1 MVAIEPFSTA
11 SRRVGDTTHVQVH
24 GELDCSTVPSLE
36 GRMDRLLQDG
46 GGPVVLDLSD
56 LHFMDVAGLRL
67 AVRLE
72 ARAQLH
78 GVDLSLTEGPATV
91 ERVFELTGMRRY
103 VPRTARL

>member
-1 MVAIEPFSTA
+1 VPRIERFSTA
-11 SRRVGDTTHVQVH
+11 FRRIGEATHIRVH

-36 GRMDRLLQDG
+36 GSMEGVLHAG
-46 GGPVVLDLSD
+46 HGPVVLDLSA
-56 LHFMDVAGLRL
+56 LRFMDVSGLRL

-78 GVDLSLTEGPATV
+78 GVDLSLMEGPGPV

-103 VPRTARL
+103 VPRTARR